1 MKNKD
6 LSRWL
11 SPLSLL
17 AFVLGLVLGLWQPQ
31 LFPPIAFLGNIYVNM
46 LKLIVI
52 PLLMT
57 EVACGVYESSHG
69 AGNRLVKTVGLFVVM
84 FVVSFLVTAVL
95 VTLISPG
102 TGLDLFEGEWDGT
115 VAAVSL
121 GAFVESLFPA
131 NLFAAMSAGSILPC
145 LIFAFVFGIMAE
157 KAKAKHAMVVMGE
170 LRDVLSRILR
180 CIMWL
185 TPLGVFSLMGSAAG
199 SYGTQLLSV
208 FGRYILVAWGCCAVV
223 VVLVMM
229 LPLWVFCRISPLT
242 YLRRLG
248 QIWLIT
254 LSTCSSAAT
263 LPTTMRV
270 CNEEFGVPESV
281 TSLVVP
287 LGCTIHM
294 CGGAV
299 SFCLLGLF
307 TMQMAGL
314 PVTTPFFLQMLLVAT
329 LMNMAAP
336 GIPGGGI
343 VLGATYL
350 TILGAPTGFIGLYSG
365 IYRLLDMAYT
375 TLNVTGDVTANVL
388 LAKAEEKRKKG

>member
-1 MKNKD
+1 MKKKD

-57 EVACGVYESSHG
+57 EVACGVYESSGG

-157 KAKAKHAMVVMGE
+157 KAKAKHTMVVMGE

-270 CNEEFGVPESV
+270 CSEEFGVPESV

-388 LAKAEEKRKKG
+388 IAKSEEKKTKR

>member
-1 MKNKD
+1 MKKKD
-6 LSRWL
+6 LSRCL

-57 EVACGVYESSHG
+57 EVACGVYESSGG

-121 GAFVESLFPA
+121 GAFVESLFPS

-270 CNEEFGVPESV
+270 CSEEFGVPESV

-314 PVTTPFFLQMLLVAT
+314 PVTVPFFLQMLLVAT

-388 LAKAEEKRKKG
+388 IAKSEEKKTKR